1 MTQWYRRDKKVAA
14 ATMGGEGTR
23 VLVNRLS
30 RLLGERRLSVRQV
43 AADTRLSYR
52 GLLDLYHDRTRGIEF
67 ETLGRLCNYLRVP
80 PTALLEW
87 VPPERE
93 EAARAEGALPVGSG
107 APTPAAAGGER

>member
-1 MTQWYRRDKKVAA
+1 
-14 ATMGGEGTR
+14 MGTGAPH

-93 EAARAEGALPVGSG
+93 AEALAEGARPVGSG
-107 APTPAAAGGER
+107 APPAGGPGAAAAAAAEG

>member
-1 MTQWYRRDKKVAA
+1 MAA
-14 ATMGGEGTR
+14 ATIGGEGSR
-23 VLVNRLS
+23 VLINRLS

-43 AADTRLSYR
+43 AADTKLSYR

-67 ETLGRLCNYLRVP
+67 ETLGRLCNYLHVP

-93 EAARAEGALPVGSG
+93 AEAVAEGTRPVGSG
-107 APTPAAAGGER
+107 ATAAGGPGEA